1 MFARTL
7 KLPGHK
13 SFFLFGPRG
22 TGKSTLLHS
31 RFPRAAYF
39 DLLDL
44 GVYSELLGHPD
55 RLESLA
61 APLMPAPIVID
72 EVQRIPALLDEV
84 HRLIEK
90 RRWRFALTG
99 SSARKLRRGG
109 VNLLAGRART
119 LAMHP
124 LTAAELGD
132 QFDLTH
138 SLRYGQ
144 LPSVYVEDDPK
155 QYLASYVGA
164 YLREEV
170 QAEAL
175 TRNLDAFS
183 RFLAAASFSQASVL
197 STSTVARD
205 LGMPRK
211 TVEGYFALLDDLL
224 ISVRLPV
231 FSRRAKRTMTAHSKF
246 YFFDAGVYRTLRP
259 AGPLDSVED
268 IDGPAVETLVL
279 QELRAVNDNHDL
291 GYALHYWRTRDQKEV
306 DFVLYGERGLVA
318 IEVKRTSMFRES
330 DLAELRLFAGDYPVA
345 KCFLFYGGRQTYTVE
360 GIRVLPLA
368 SALPQLLRLLS

>member
-1 MFARTL
+1 
-7 KLPGHK
+7 
-13 SFFLFGPRG
+13 
-22 TGKSTLLHS
+22 
-31 RFPRAAYF
+31 
-39 DLLDL
+39 
-44 GVYSELLGHPD
+44 
-55 RLESLA
+55 
-61 APLMPAPIVID
+61 
-72 EVQRIPALLDEV
+72 
-84 HRLIEK
+84 
-90 RRWRFALTG
+90 
-99 SSARKLRRGG
+99 
-109 VNLLAGRART
+109 
-119 LAMHP
+119 
-124 LTAAELGD
+124 
-132 QFDLTH
+132 
-138 SLRYGQ
+138 
-144 LPSVYVEDDPK
+144 VYVEDDPK